1 MLSLDLYNSC
11 CPLQQPPP
19 QQVTVLAP
27 TLIRCNTISKPLLWW
42 RLLIAV
48 SRLVQQLQPP
58 AAATT
63 TTIAVSAAIADVAR
77 AATAAVAQ
85 ATEQFP
91 LELDTVFLNT
101 NIRLTM
107 NLVICL
113 CKIPGSDAH
122 AKLWFLFGNHLSWF
136 SNGSH
141 AMNFEE
147 NYARII
153 IMYSKNQ
160 N

>member
-1 MLSLDLYNSC
+1 MHASE
-11 CPLQQPPP
+11 P
-19 QQVTVLAP
+19 VVLV
-27 TLIRCNTISKPLLWW
+27 LIVCVRAGTGARYVHQTARRPGV
-42 RLLIAV
+42 R
-48 SRLVQQLQPP
+48 
-58 AAATT
+58 TT

-107 NLVICL
+107 NLVIRL

-141 AMNFEE
+141 AMNFGK
-147 NYARII
+147 NYAR
-153 IMYSKNQ
+153 KLF
-160 N
+160 